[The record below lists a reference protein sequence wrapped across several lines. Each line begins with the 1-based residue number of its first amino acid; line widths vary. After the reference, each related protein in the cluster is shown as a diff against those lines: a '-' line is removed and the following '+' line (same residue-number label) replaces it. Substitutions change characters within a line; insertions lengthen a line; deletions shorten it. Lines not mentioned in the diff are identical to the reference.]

1 MAKIVNSNYPVTKV
15 GNVVINTSKRCHTS
29 NYNTY
34 NSRTIKYI
42 VMHYTGNYEDTAA
55 GNANY
60 FTGANRGASAHFFVD
75 DNSIWQSIG
84 LKDVAWHA
92 GAYDEH
98 SFAYHAE
105 CRNVNSIGIEMC
117 CTAGNYDM
125 SAKTVELSAKLCA
138 ELCKYLGITDVEKY
152 VVRHYDVIHKECPR
166 PMVRDTARW
175 KAFKKRV
182 AELLNVK
189 ITPSTETNSNPVLE
203 YGDEGSAVKSLQQ
216 RLIALGYSCGSAGA
230 DGDFG
235 SGTEAAVIK
244 FQKAMQIDADG
255 VVGDQTYAALTKA
268 EAAKKTTTT
277 TTKTSTV
284 TYDATPDDIKEVQT
298 WMNKNY
304 SSGLVVD
311 GGYGP
316 LTKAAIVKAVQ
327 KQIGTAVDG
336 SFGPNSKAKWNTLL
350 QNGSSGKLV
359 QLVQCMLICQGYS
372 VGSDGADGAFGN
384 DTKAA
389 VTRFQK
395 NKKIQADGII
405 GKETAYYL
413 FH

>member
-1 MAKIVNSNYPVTKV
+1 MAKIVNTAYPISKVGSVVIDTSKKCHSSNYTKV
-15 GNVVINTSKRCHTS
+15 G
-29 NYNTY
+29 
-34 NSRTIKYI
+34 SRTVRYV
-42 VMHYTGNYEDTAA
+42 VMHYTGNSKDYAWN
-55 GNANY
+55 NANY
-60 FTGANRGASAHFFVD
+60 FTGANRNASAHFFVD
-75 DNSIWQSIG
+75 DDEIYQSIG
-84 LKDVAWHA
+84 LNDKAWHC
-92 GAYDEH
+92 GDDEY
-98 SFAYHAE
+98 FND
-105 CRNVNSIGIEMC
+105 CRNSDSIGIEMC

-125 SAKTVELSAKLCA
+125 SAKTVELAAQLCA
-138 ELCKYLGITDVEKY
+138 DLCKFLDITDVDKY
-152 VVRHYDVIHKECPR
+152 VVRHWDVTHKECPR
-166 PMVRDTARW
+166 PMVRNTARW
-175 KAFKKRV
+175 EAFKKRV

-189 ITPSTETNSNPVLE
+189 TTPSTETNSNSVLE

-244 FQKAMQIDADG
+244 FQKAMKIDADG
-255 VVGDQTYAALTKA
+255 VVGVQTYAALTKA
-268 EAAKKTTTT
+268 EAAKKTAPTTKTTT
-277 TTKTSTV
+277 TTKTSTTV
-284 TYDATPDDIKEVQT
+284 YDATPDDIKEVQT

-304 SSGLVVD
+304 SSGLAVD

-327 KQIGTAVDG
+327 KQIGTTVDG
-336 SFGPNSKAKWNTLL
+336 GFGPNSKAKWTKLL

-389 VTRFQK
+389 VARFQK
-395 NKKIQADGII
+395 NKKIQADGVV